1 MLTLTSTLRLLLVNQ
16 EQKVE
21 SQRDQIL
28 IVGGYGAVGRIIAA
42 ELGDLF
48 PGHVVVAG
56 RDSEKSRAL
65 AAASNGRIRPLQMD
79 VTRAHQTPELLD
91 GVAIVVIC
99 LDLPDT
105 RFAELC
111 LRRGIHYVDITAED
125 PFLQQTEALDQ
136 VARDSGSTAVLS
148 VGLSPGISNLLVGHA
163 RAQFDALER
172 LDIHVLLGLGE
183 KHGEAATRWTLQNL
197 NATYSIRD
205 QGASR
210 TVGSFAEA
218 KAVRFPGGAGRSTA
232 YRFNLAEQ
240 HVLAR
245 TMSVPSVSSWLAFD
259 PPWMTGLLAF
269 LRRSGLSRLLQV
281 RWLEDAGV
289 RLTAAMRLGSDRFA
303 VQVEA
308 QGTANGRQDERQFAV
323 TGQTQSRATAL
334 AAAHV
339 VTQLHTKA
347 FPAGVFHIEQIF
359 APLPF
364 LEQLNQ
370 RGLRFWDH
378 PELPGE
384 EP

>member
-1 MLTLTSTLRLLLVNQ
+1 M
-16 EQKVE
+16 E
-21 SQRDQIL
+21 SQQERIL

-56 RDSEKSRAL
+56 RNGEKARAL
-65 AAASNGRIRPLQMD
+65 AAASNGRIRSLQMD

-91 GVAIVVIC
+91 GVALVIIC

-105 RFAELC
+105 RFAEMC
-111 LRRGIHYVDITAED
+111 LRRGIHYIDITAED
-125 PFLQQTEALDQ
+125 PFLQQMEALDQ

-148 VGLSPGISNLLVGHA
+148 VGLSPGITNLLAGHS
-163 RAQFDALER
+163 RGHFDVLEQ

-183 KHGEAATRWTLQNL
+183 HHGEAATRWTLRNL
-197 NATYSIRD
+197 NATYPILD
-205 QGASR
+205 QGISR
-210 TVGSFAEA
+210 QVGSFTEA
-218 KAVRFPGGAGRSTA
+218 KAVRFPGANGHYTA
-232 YRFNLAEQ
+232 YRFNLADQ

-245 TMSVPSVSSWLAFD
+245 TMSVPVSSWLAFD
-259 PPWMTGLLAF
+259 PPWVTGLLAL
-269 LRRSGLSRLLQV
+269 LRRSGLSRLLQY

-289 RLTAAMRLGSDRFA
+289 RLTSAMRTGSDRFT

-308 QGTANGRQDERQFAV
+308 RGTANGRQRQRQFAV
-323 TGQTQSRATAL
+323 TGQEQSRATGL

-339 VTQLHTKA
+339 ATQLHTET
-347 FPAGVFHIEQIF
+347 FPAGVFHIEQLF

-364 LEQLNQ
+364 LETLTR

-378 PELPGE
+378 PQLA
-384 EP
+384 